1 MKKLHGFALLGAAAL
16 VLAACGSSDGN
27 STPVAT
33 TPTPVV
39 TSDVPS
45 SATDSVAG
53 LLTYTTQQVG
63 TTNDTSEPLLVGDAV
78 LPVDNTTETSL

>member
-16 VLAACGSSDGN
+16 VLAACGGGD

-33 TPTPVV
+33 TPAAPVA
-39 TSDVPS
+39 TTDVPS
-45 SATDSVAG
+45 SATASAAG
-53 LLTYTTQQVG
+53 LLDYTTQQVG
-63 TTNDTSEPLLVGDAV
+63 TTSDTSEPLLVGDAV

>member
-16 VLAACGSSDGN
+16 VLAACGSGSGSGD
-27 STPVAT
+27 STSATTTPVA
-33 TPTPVV
+33 

-45 SATDSVAG
+45 SATGSAAG

-63 TTNDTSEPLLVGDAV
+63 STNDTSEPLLVGDAV